1 MAVVKG
7 EVMTA
12 AVPGQEM
19 SVLGH
24 AITNA
29 MSEGKPEAIPARIG
43 IGDACFMDL
52 TPIAQDGSR
61 LQQSDLVSKIN
72 VRVCDASTSVVH
84 VCDCQR
90 YREMQTC
97 KMTRE
102 MGRTNQE
109 FPAKREREAERKR
122 TKYPPVVSRLVSS
135 RASIHPDTMSCHCEA

>member
-12 AVPGQEM
+12 AVAGQDM

-43 IGDACFMDL
+43 DACFMDL
-52 TPIAQDGSR
+52 TPIAQGGSQ

-72 VRVCDASTSVVH
+72 VRVRHASTSVRH
-84 VCDCQR
+84 VGDVPFWCG
-90 YREMQTC
+90 EVETC
-97 KMTRE
+97 KMMRE
-102 MGRTNQE
+102 TERRNQE
-109 FPAKREREAERKR
+109 FPVERDEQKNEKDERERK
-122 TKYPPVVSRLVSS
+122 
-135 RASIHPDTMSCHCEA
+135 